1 MEAPVYF
8 ERVSLCNA
16 LLFIKYEIFSVLTRD
31 HLLFII
37 VYYCRNQILP
47 TQFQSLFNLSKM
59 YNGNKIVS
67 IISLLIF
74 YHVSK
79 IHHFPFWCISSSS
92 SAVVTFLFEY
102 LISLIYRR
110 NYH

>member
-47 TQFQSLFNLSKM
+47 TQFQPLFNLSKM
-59 YNGNKIVS
+59 YNGNK
-67 IISLLIF
+67 
-74 YHVSK
+74 
-79 IHHFPFWCISSSS
+79 
-92 SAVVTFLFEY
+92 FL
-102 LISLIYRR
+102 
-110 NYH
+110 

>member
-37 VYYCRNQILP
+37 VVIKF
-47 TQFQSLFNLSKM
+47 FQLNFSL
-59 YNGNKIVS
+59 
-67 IISLLIF
+67 
-74 YHVSK
+74 
-79 IHHFPFWCISSSS
+79 C
-92 SAVVTFLFEY
+92 
-102 LISLIYRR
+102 LISLRCIMEIR
-110 NYH
+110 

>member
-16 LLFIKYEIFSVLTRD
+16 LLFIKYEIFSVLTTD

-67 IISLLIF
+67 IISLLIV

-79 IHHFPFWCISSSS
+79 IHHFPLLVYFFFILRSCHFSLRI
-92 SAVVTFLFEY
+92 LNLPY
-102 LISLIYRR
+102 LPS
-110 NYH
+110 

>member
-8 ERVSLCNA
+8 ERVSLCNV

-67 IISLLIF
+67 IISLLIV

-79 IHHFPFWCISSSS
+79 IHHFPLLVYFFFILRSCHFPLRI
-92 SAVVTFLFEY
+92 LNLPY
-102 LISLIYRR
+102 LPS
-110 NYH
+110 